1 MSRTSF
7 RGRTLARSQA
17 VQMLYQAE
25 FTGRSVREVLSGEYV
40 ISGVFPGE
48 YAISGVI
55 AGREN
60 STEDPD
66 DGRIW
71 VWEQWPQSSS
81 CRGSKG
87 DAGDYV
93 RVRLRRGKDKGT
105 LIVRPKSF
113 RILVWDS
120 LRDGYVM
127 ALFRKGEPLI
137 LDVGPR
143 ECGISDDHSGRYL
156 IDNAAGLVDGYAK
169 ELALGTS
176 EIVGCLDHILNA
188 SSPNWGVSRMPSLDR
203 NLLRLALFEMLEV
216 DTVDISVAID
226 ECVELA
232 KSYGT
237 DESSRFVNG
246 LLGTIASQIKA
257 GVDVLGLAREE
268 LDRKA
273 AEAVEGDEGVGPRGD
288 EPAGDAS
295 DDAISL
301 VGAPLSVL
309 ASASPDSLGS
319 QGGS

>member
-25 FTGRSVREVLSGEYV
+25 FTGRRVREVLSGEYV

-60 STEDPD
+60 SAEDPD

-71 VWEQWPQSSS
+71 VWEQWPQGGSGS
-81 CRGSKG
+81 GSKG

-137 LDVGPR
+137 LDVGPTG
-143 ECGISDDHSGRYL
+143 CGITDDHSGRYL
-156 IDNAAGLVDGYAK
+156 IDNAVGLVNGYAK
-169 ELALGTS
+169 ELALGTD

-216 DTVDISVAID
+216 DAVDVSVAID

-257 GVDVLGLAREE
+257 GVDVLGLAREA

-273 AEAVEGDEGVGPRGD
+273 AEDDEGAGEQGDEL
-288 EPAGDAS
+288 AGGAS
-295 DDAISL
+295 DDVTPAVS
-301 VGAPLSVL
+301 VPLTVL
-309 ASASPDSLGS
+309 ASASPDGTSG

>member
-1 MSRTSF
+1 MSRE
-7 RGRTLARSQA
+7 G
-17 VQMLYQAE
+17 
-25 FTGRSVREVLSGEYV
+25 G
-40 ISGVFPGE
+40 PG
-48 YAISGVI
+48 
-55 AGREN
+55 
-60 STEDPD
+60 
-66 DGRIW
+66 
-71 VWEQWPQSSS
+71 
-81 CRGSKG
+81 
-87 DAGDYV
+87 
-93 RVRLRRGKDKGT
+93 
-105 LIVRPKSF
+105 
-113 RILVWDS
+113 
-120 LRDGYVM
+120 
-127 ALFRKGEPLI
+127 
-137 LDVGPR
+137 
-143 ECGISDDHSGRYL
+143 ECGIRADQSGRYL
-156 IDNAAGLVDGYAK
+156 IDNAAGLVDGYGK
-169 ELALGTS
+169 EVALRTG

-273 AEAVEGDEGVGPRGD
+273 AAVEGDEGAGPRGD